1 MDCGAHERLA
11 RAFPF
16 GLVLSISDIFPI
28 LSWITPGD
36 LADFKS
42 PLDNSPMIFELQSGE
57 VETPVVKKFK
67 ETGSTTIA
75 VMTTRSPMARNS
87 THQTASSVTVLMV
100 PARWVPR

>member
-42 PLDNSPMIFELQSGE
+42 PLDNSAMIFELQPGE
-57 VETPVVKKFK
+57 VETPVVKKIQ
-67 ETGSTTIA
+67 ENGGL
-75 VMTTRSPMARNS
+75 MPTRSLMARNS

-100 PARWVPR
+100 PARSVPR